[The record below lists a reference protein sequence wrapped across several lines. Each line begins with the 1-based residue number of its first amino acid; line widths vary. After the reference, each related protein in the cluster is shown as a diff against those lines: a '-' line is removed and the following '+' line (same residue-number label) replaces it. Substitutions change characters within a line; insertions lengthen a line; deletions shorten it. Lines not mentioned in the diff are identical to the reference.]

1 MLAAVLPLRAGR
13 QAFRT
18 DAKCE
23 TGRVVLAG
31 WETKDVPCRARWFSL
46 ELFPRDAP
54 YLFDA
59 AQNSQWASTSAEL
72 LGSLVALHVFGHLG
86 EPGTVA
92 ELPLSLRAGTDNQ
105 ANESLSKHKSTTKFP
120 LMLIHMQLSLL
131 TARARKAL
139 CLEWCPRDENELA
152 DALTNQVF
160 KAFSASKRLHVKY
173 ADLPLDL
180 LHVLLRTKDEFLQA
194 KKARASVQ
202 GQPVKR
208 RRSAHDKSAW

>member
-1 MLAAVLPLRAGR
+1 M
-13 QAFRT
+13 
-18 DAKCE
+18 
-23 TGRVVLAG
+23 
-31 WETKDVPCRARWFSL
+31 
-46 ELFPRDAP
+46 
-54 YLFDA
+54 
-59 AQNSQWASTSAEL
+59 
-72 LGSLVALHVFGHLG
+72 ALHVFGHLG

-92 ELPLSLRAGTDNQ
+92 ELPLKLRAGTDNQ
-105 ANESLSKHKSTTKFP
+105 ANESLSQHKSTTKFP

-160 KAFSASKRLHVKY
+160 KAFSPNKRLHVKY

-180 LHVLLRTKDEFLQA
+180 LHALLTTKDEFLQA
-194 KKARASVQ
+194 KRARASAQ

-208 RRSAHDKSAW
+208 RRSAHDKSVW